1 MDWLWSFW
9 YPKKVEMKEML
20 EIKPKTCFDSREI
33 LEMKSKLKPVVCETK
48 SNSSL
53 QAEILKVKSNFK
65 KIHDKVNEKELVYI
79 KPSCADFEFNLL
91 ETKSR
96 LRRIQI

>member
-9 YPKKVEMKEML
+9 YPKQVEIIKPKQFINIREML
-20 EIKPKTCFDSREI
+20 EIK
-33 LEMKSKLKPVVCETK
+33 SKLNPIVCETK

-53 QAEILKVKSNFK
+53 QDEILKVKSNFK
-65 KIHDKVNEKELVYI
+65 KIHDKVNKKELVYI

-91 ETKSR
+91 ETKSK
-96 LRRIQI
+96 LRKI